1 MSSHF
6 DHKAGEWDSEGKVA
20 LMGKLA
26 QKTKEII
33 NITNN
38 TKIMD
43 FGCGTGLFG
52 LELIGAN
59 QTLVGVDTSKGMLE
73 VFDTKTQGHS
83 NISSKLV
90 DLENESMEGEFD
102 LIVSSMAFHHLDDPA
117 KMVHTLKSLLSEN
130 GSMAIVDLEKE
141 DGTFHGNNEEAGV
154 KDYGFGNET
163 IKAWAADAGLKVEIH
178 HINELEK
185 NEKTFG
191 QFLAHFSRS

>member
-26 QKTKEII
+26 AKTKELVK
-33 NITNN
+33 ITPE

-52 LELIGAN
+52 LELIDAN
-59 QTLVGVDTSKGMLE
+59 QSLVGVDTSQGMLE
-73 VFDTKTQGHS
+73 VFDTKTQGHD

-90 DLENESMEGEFD
+90 NLEKESMEGKFD
-102 LIVSSMAFHHLDDPA
+102 LIVSSMAFHHLDHPE

-141 DGTFHGNNEEAGV
+141 DGSFHPSPEEMGV
-154 KDYGFGNET
+154 KHFGFSNKE
-163 IKAWAADAGLKVEIH
+163 IQAWAESAGLKVEIH

-185 NEKTFG
+185 NDKTYG
-191 QFLAHFSRS
+191 QFLAHFSM